1 MRLDTAPRSVLIAGV
16 LVGLQGIAGL
26 VFTAML
32 LIREVSGQAME
43 TGLSGYGHAAY
54 FTLLSGGV
62 LAFAVGL
69 LRGRPWSRTPALF
82 IQILLL
88 GVAWY
93 AFGPSGRPVAGIALA
108 VYCTAAMLLLHT
120 PAARLWGM
128 GLTPEEAGEQLNRV
142 AEEPRR

>member
-1 MRLDTAPRSVLIAGV
+1 MRLDTAPRSVLIAGL
-16 LVGLQGIAGL
+16 LVGIQGIAGL

-32 LIREVSGQAME
+32 LAREVGGQAAE
-43 TGLSGYGHAAY
+43 TGGSGYGHAAY
-54 FTLLSGGV
+54 FALLSGGV

-82 IQILLL
+82 IQLLLL

-93 AFGPSGRPVAGIALA
+93 AFGPSGRPAEGIALA
-108 VYCTAAMLLLHT
+108 VYCAAAVLLLHT

-128 GLTPEEAGEQLNRV
+128 GLTPEEAGQELSRA
-142 AEEPRR
+142 AEERQA